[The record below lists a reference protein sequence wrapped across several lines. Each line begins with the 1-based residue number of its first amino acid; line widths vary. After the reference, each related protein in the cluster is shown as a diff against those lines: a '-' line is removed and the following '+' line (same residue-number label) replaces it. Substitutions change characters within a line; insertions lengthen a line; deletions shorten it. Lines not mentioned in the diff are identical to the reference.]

1 MISPTKRRFAVS
13 LVAGL
18 ALAALVNVPAPKAA
32 PVHIQA
38 TPVSSGGW
46 LDRFNTWRANTGLSS
61 LTENPTW
68 SSGDYNH
75 AQYMVKNNT
84 ITHYETPGTP
94 YYTTEGDTA
103 ARNSNIYV
111 SSTTATTDQEA
122 IDWWMQAPFHALG
135 MMDPRLTQTA
145 FGSYREVKSGWNMG
159 AGVDVLRGNSF
170 SGGQYPVYFPGNGST
185 EPLTSYD
192 GNEFPDPLQ
201 ACSGYTAPTGL
212 PVFIEVGGNVP
223 TTASPTHSFTG
234 NGVPLAHCIIDSTV
248 PSVGS
253 NLTSRGAVIVIPRAP
268 LQSGVKYVVA
278 VNVNSV
284 NYTWSFTVGP
294 FWGITG
300 VAPGFGAPAGGT
312 AVTINGSGFT
322 GATGVKFGTTAA
334 TSFNVAN
341 DTTITAMS
349 PAHVVGAVDI
359 GVTTPTGT
367 SATSSADLFVY
378 ATPCTVITGAATPAS
393 PAAPGT
399 QVTITGTA
407 TCPDANPLYEFWM
420 QPSGSSTWQLVQGYS
435 TSNAYQ
441 WNSTGA
447 LSGTE
452 TFGVWVRDATSAGIT
467 ASSLGRYDTYV
478 SVPYTIGNNP
488 CTSVT
493 VSAAPASPVAS
504 GTQVTITGAAAGC
517 GNPRYEFW
525 MRAAGSSAWQLV
537 QGYTNSATYQWN
549 STGALA
555 GTELFGVWARD
566 LSSSAAYDTFASI
579 PFSISGGTCTSV
591 TASAAPATVAHG
603 TGARVTITGVGV
615 GCTNAVYEFW
625 MRAAS
630 QSAWQL
636 VQGYTTAGTYSW
648 NTTGAAPGS
657 VYFGV
662 WVKDSSS
669 SAAYEQ
675 LANTIVTVS

>member
-1 MISPTKRRFAVS
+1 MIRQRPLWNLVS
-13 LVAGL
+13 NRTACVVASVALLAGL
-18 ALAALVNVPAPKAA
+18 AAIPNPSDAHVRLTSVPAAS
-32 PVHIQA
+32 
-38 TPVSSGGW
+38 TGW
-46 LDRFNTWRANTGLSS
+46 LDRLNTWRQTAGLPGVV
-61 LTENPTW
+61 ENATY

-75 AQYMVKNNT
+75 SLYMVKNDLV
-84 ITHYETPGTP
+84 THYETPGVP
-94 YYTTEGDTA
+94 YYTVAGDMA
-103 ARNSNIYV
+103 AQNSNIEV
-111 SSTTATTDQEA
+111 NSSTNFTDQQA
-122 IDWWMQAPFHALG
+122 IDWWMAAPFHAMG
-135 MMDPRLTQTA
+135 MMDPRLQQVG
-145 FGSYREVKSGWNMG
+145 FGAYREVKSGWD
-159 AGVDVLRGNSF
+159 AGFSLDVVRGNTF
-170 SGGQYPVYFPGNGST
+170 TGGRFPVFWPGNNVT
-185 EPLTSYD
+185 EPLTTYG

-201 ACSGYTAPTGL
+201 ACPGYTAPTGL
-212 PVFIEVGGNVP
+212 PVFIEVGGNVS

-253 NLTSRGAVIVIPRAP
+253 SLTSRGAVIVIPRAP

-420 QPSGSSTWQLVQGYS
+420 LPSGSSTWQLVQGYS

-452 TFGVWVRDATSAGIT
+452 TFGVWVRDATSAGI
-467 ASSLGRYDTYV
+467 
-478 SVPYTIGNNP
+478 N
-488 CTSVT
+488 
-493 VSAAPASPVAS
+493 
-504 GTQVTITGAAAGC
+504 
-517 GNPRYEFW
+517 
-525 MRAAGSSAWQLV
+525 
-537 QGYTNSATYQWN
+537 
-549 STGALA
+549 
-555 GTELFGVWARD
+555 
-566 LSSSAAYDTFASI
+566 
-579 PFSISGGTCTSV
+579 
-591 TASAAPATVAHG
+591 
-603 TGARVTITGVGV
+603 
-615 GCTNAVYEFW
+615 
-625 MRAAS
+625 
-630 QSAWQL
+630 
-636 VQGYTTAGTYSW
+636 
-648 NTTGAAPGS
+648 
-657 VYFGV
+657 
-662 WVKDSSS
+662 
-669 SAAYEQ
+669 
-675 LANTIVTVS
+675 